1 MSDKKAPPTPPKSQD
16 EDVVQFG
23 DDLPVLPIRNAVL
36 FPGAVAPFDVG
47 REKSVALVE
56 DVDNLPAPV
65 IAIFAQRDPST
76 DDPGAEDLHNVGC
89 AARVLKALKHSSGNY
104 SLILQ
109 GLVRIKLEN
118 VIQSGPY
125 LKAKVKRLEEVGLED
140 DEAEALSMSLRDIA
154 KQVIQLMPELPRE
167 AGSLIDSIQAP
178 GALADLVAANLDAPV
193 EEKAQLLETVDVKE
207 RIRKVLRLL
216 TRQLEILKMRE
227 RINSQ
232 IKEEMGKNQREY
244 VLRQQLKAIK
254 EELGEDDGD
263 QSDLDGLEDRIAK
276 ASLPTEAEQVAKK
289 QIKRL
294 RNMQVG
300 SAEYTVVRTYLDW
313 ILDLPWHNQTPD
325 NMEIAAVRKVLDDDH
340 YGLEKVKK
348 RILEYLAVRKLK
360 KDKKGPILCLIGPPG
375 VGKTSLG
382 RSIARALGRK
392 FHRISL
398 GGVHDEAAIRGHRRT
413 YVGALPGQIIQGM
426 KKASTINPVFMM
438 DEVDKIGHDFRG
450 DPAAAL
456 LEVLDPEQ
464 NNTFADHYLEIPYDL
479 SNVMFIATA
488 NIPDPIPAPLRDRME
503 ILEIPGYTRREKLAI
518 ARRHLIPKQI
528 EEHGIGNVASVT
540 AATASTT
547 QPGIGTTPPPLPS
560 AGKAAQAATTGA
572 TTPAAALAAQTPMLE
587 IADSAV
593 EIIIDSYTREAG
605 VRTLERQ
612 IASVIRGVAV
622 KIAEG
627 DLTPRK
633 IETEEQLRE
642 FLGAGRYTSDV
653 AERTEEAGVAT
664 GLAWTSVGGEIL
676 FIEATRMYGTGKLQL
691 TGQLGD
697 VMKESAQA
705 ALSYVRTNSERY
717 NIAKDFLEKSDIHIH
732 IPAGSMPK
740 DGPSAG
746 VTMFT
751 ALVSMLTGVR
761 VRHDVAMTGEI
772 TLRGRVLPIGGLKE
786 KILAAHRA
794 GIKRVIVPERN
805 KPDLDEVPA
814 EVKSDLEIV
823 FVSKMEQ
830 VLEAALE
837 EKLVAKPADGSTEKK
852 ENPAPAAPSN

>member
-1 MSDKKAPPTPPKSQD
+1 MSEKKKPQQPVSPPPPPPSE
-16 EDVVQFG
+16 EDIKFG
-23 DDLPVLPIRNAVL
+23 DELAVLPIRNAVL

-56 DVDNLPAPV
+56 DVHNLDSPV
-65 IAIFAQRDPST
+65 IAIFAQRDPAT
-76 DDPGAEDLHNVGC
+76 DDPAADDLYPVGC

-109 GLVRIKLEN
+109 GLTRIRLDS
-118 VIQSGPY
+118 VTQSNPY
-125 LKAKVKRLEEVGLED
+125 MRAKVTRVEAPTSED
-140 DEAEALSMSLRDIA
+140 VEAEALAMSLRDVA

-193 EEKAQLLETVDVKE
+193 EEKAQLIETVEVKE

-263 QSDLDGLEDRIAK
+263 QGDLDGLEERIAK
-276 ASLPTEAEQVAKK
+276 ANLPSEADSVAKK
-289 QIKRL
+289 QLKRL
-294 RNMQVG
+294 RSMQVG

-313 ILDLPWHNQTPD
+313 ILDLPWTNSTED
-325 NMEIAAVRKVLDDDH
+325 NMDIAEVRKVLDEDH
-340 YGLEKVKK
+340 YGLDKVKK
-348 RILEYLAVRKLK
+348 RIVEYLAVRKLK
-360 KDKKGPILCLIGPPG
+360 KDKKGPILCLLGPPG

-382 RSIARALGRK
+382 KSIARALNRK
-392 FHRISL
+392 FVRVSL

-426 KKASTINPVFMM
+426 KKSGTVNPVFMM

-450 DPAAAL
+450 DPSAAL

-479 SNVMFIATA
+479 SNVMFVATA
-488 NIPDPIPAPLRDRME
+488 NVADPIPPPLRDRME

-518 ARRHLIPKQI
+518 SRQHLIPKQL
-528 EEHGIGNVASVT
+528 EEHGLKPEQLTIT
-540 AATASTT
+540 D
-547 QPGIGTTPPPLPS
+547 
-560 AGKAAQAATTGA
+560 
-572 TTPAAALAAQTPMLE
+572 E
-587 IADSAV
+587 AV
-593 EIIIDSYTREAG
+593 EELIEHYTREAG
-605 VRTLERQ
+605 VRSLERT

-622 KIAEG
+622 KVAEG
-627 DLTPRK
+627 DNTPRVIK
-633 IETEEQLRE
+633 SEDDLRE
-642 FLGAGRYTSDV
+642 YLGAIKFTSDV
-653 AERTEEAGVAT
+653 AERTEETGVVT

-676 FIEATRMYGTGKLQL
+676 FIEATRMFGTGKLQL

-697 VMKESAQA
+697 VMKESAHA
-705 ALSYVRTNSERY
+705 ALSYVRTNAEKY
-717 NIAKDFLEKSDIHIH
+717 GIPKDFLEKSDLHVH
-732 IPAGSMPK
+732 IPAGGMPK

-746 VTMFT
+746 ITMFT
-751 ALVSMLTGVR
+751 AMVSLLTGIR

-772 TLRGRVLPIGGLKE
+772 SLRGRVLPIGGLKE
-786 KILAAHRA
+786 KTLAAHRA
-794 GIKRVIVPERN
+794 GIKRVLVPERN
-805 KPDLDEVPA
+805 KADLDEVPK
-814 EVKSDLEIV
+814 EIRDELEFV
-823 FVSKMEQ
+823 FVSKLDE

-837 EKLVAKPADGSTEKK
+837 SMPQPSQAYLDEVAKRESATTPST
-852 ENPAPAAPSN
+852 N

>member
-1 MSDKKAPPTPPKSQD
+1 MSEKKAPPTPPRPQD
-16 EDVVQFG
+16 EDTVQFG
-23 DDLPVLPIRNAVL
+23 DELPVLPIRNAVL

-56 DVDNLPAPV
+56 DVDNLPVPV

-109 GLVRIKLEN
+109 GLTRIKLEG
-118 VIQSGPY
+118 VTQGAPY
-125 LKAKVKRLEEVGLED
+125 LKAKVKRLDETGLED

-178 GALADLVAANLDAPV
+178 GALSDLVAANLDAPV
-193 EEKAQLLETVDVKE
+193 EEKAGLLETVDVKE

-276 ASLPTEAEQVAKK
+276 ANLPTEAEQVAKK

-313 ILDLPWHNQTPD
+313 ILDLPWHTQTPD

-398 GGVHDEAAIRGHRRT
+398 GGVHDVAAIRGHRRT

-426 KKASTINPVFMM
+426 KKAGTINPVFMM

-488 NIPDPIPAPLRDRME
+488 NISDPIPAPLRDRME

-518 ARRHLIPKQI
+518 ARQHLIPKQLD
-528 EEHGIGNVASVT
+528 EHGIT
-540 AATASTT
+540 KE
-547 QPGIGTTPPPLPS
+547 Q
-560 AGKAAQAATTGA
+560 
-572 TTPAAALAAQTPMLE
+572 LE
-587 IADSAV
+587 ITDAAV
-593 EIIIDSYTREAG
+593 EIVIDSYTREAG

-633 IETEEQLRE
+633 IETEEQIRE

-705 ALSYVRTNSERY
+705 ALSYVRTNSEKY
-717 NIAKDFLEKSDIHIH
+717 GIAKDFLEKSDIHIH

-751 ALVSMLTGVR
+751 ALVSMLSGVR

-786 KILAAHRA
+786 KVLAAHRA

-814 EVKSDLEIV
+814 EVKNDLEFV
-823 FVSKMEQ
+823 FASKMDQ

-837 EKLVAKPADGSTEKK
+837 DKLVPKPAESSAEKR
-852 ENPAPAAPSN
+852 ETPVPAAPSK

>member
-1 MSDKKAPPTPPKSQD
+1 MPPRSD
-16 EDVVQFG
+16 EEVQFG
-23 DDLPVLPIRNAVL
+23 DELPVLPIRNAVL

-56 DVDNLPAPV
+56 DVDNLPGPV

-76 DDPGAEDLHNVGC
+76 DDPGFDDLYPVGC

-109 GLVRIKLEN
+109 GLVRIRLDS
-118 VIQSGPY
+118 VTQAAPY
-125 LKAKVKRLEEVGLED
+125 LKAKIKRLEEPGSED
-140 DEAEALSMSLRDIA
+140 VEAEALAMSLRDIA

-193 EEKAQLLETVDVKE
+193 EEKAQLIETLEVKE

-263 QSDLDGLEDRIAK
+263 QGDLDGIEERIAK
-276 ASLPTEAEQVAKK
+276 ATLPPEAETVAKK
-289 QIKRL
+289 QLKRL
-294 RNMQVG
+294 RSMQVG

-313 ILDLPWHNQTPD
+313 ILDLPWTTTTQD
-325 NMEIAAVRKVLDDDH
+325 IMDIAAVRKVLDEDH

-348 RILEYLAVRKLK
+348 RILEFLAVRKLK
-360 KDKKGPILCLIGPPG
+360 QDKKGPILCLIGPPG

-392 FHRISL
+392 FVRISL

-450 DPAAAL
+450 DPSAAL

-464 NNTFADHYLEIPYDL
+464 NNTFADHYLEVPYDL
-479 SNVMFIATA
+479 SNVMFVATA
-488 NIPDPIPAPLRDRME
+488 NIADPIPPPLRDRME

-518 ARRHLIPKQI
+518 AKQHLLPKQL
-528 EEHGIGNVASVT
+528 EEHGLTT
-540 AATASTT
+540 AQIDIQDTA
-547 QPGIGTTPPPLPS
+547 I
-560 AGKAAQAATTGA
+560 
-572 TTPAAALAAQTPMLE
+572 E
-587 IADSAV
+587 
-593 EIIIDSYTREAG
+593 EIIDQWTREAG
-605 VRTLERQ
+605 VRNLERQ

-622 KIAEG
+622 KVAEG
-627 DLTPRK
+627 ETNLRK
-633 IETEEQLRE
+633 ISSTDELRE
-642 FLGAGRYTSDV
+642 FLGAPKFTSEV
-653 AERTEEAGVAT
+653 AERTEETGVAT

-676 FIEATRMYGTGKLQL
+676 FIEATRMFGSGKLQL

-705 ALSYVRTNSERY
+705 ALSFVRTNAERY
-717 NIAKDFLEKSDIHIH
+717 GISKDFLEKSDLHIH
-732 IPAGSMPK
+732 IPAGAMPK

-751 ALVSMLTGVR
+751 ALVSMLTGIR

-786 KILAAHRA
+786 KVLAAHRA
-794 GIKRVIVPERN
+794 GIKRVIIPERN
-805 KPDLDEVPA
+805 KPDLEEVPK
-814 EVKSDLEIV
+814 EVLDELD
-823 FVSKMEQ
+823 FVSVSRMDQ

-837 EKLVAKPADGSTEKK
+837 SMPTPRVVEPAGSPPPADGGGPKG
-852 ENPAPAAPSN
+852 APVTTN

>member
-1 MSDKKAPPTPPKSQD
+1 MFSSPAYAQAAAAPGGIAAGLI
-16 EDVVQFG
+16 QFA
-23 DDLPVLPIRNAVL
+23 PI
-36 FPGAVAPFDVG
+36 
-47 REKSVALVE
+47 
-56 DVDNLPAPV
+56 
-65 IAIFAQRDPST
+65 IAIFAQKDPST
-76 DDPGAEDLHNVGC
+76 DDPGQDDLHQVGC

-109 GLVRIKLEN
+109 GLTRIKLED
-118 VIQSGPY
+118 VTQSAPY
-125 LKAKVKRLEEVGLED
+125 LKAKIKRLEEPPVAD

-193 EEKAQLLETVDVKE
+193 DEKAALLETVDVKE

-216 TRQLEILKMRE
+216 TRQLEILKMRD

-263 QSDLDGLEDRIAK
+263 QGDLDGLEDRISK
-276 ASLPTEAEQVAKK
+276 ANLPSEAEQVSKK
-289 QIKRL
+289 QLKRL

-313 ILDLPWHNQTPD
+313 ILDLPWHVQTPD
-325 NMEIAAVRKVLDDDH
+325 NLEISAVRKVLDEDH

-382 RSIARALGRK
+382 RSIARSLGRK

-426 KKASTINPVFMM
+426 KKVGTINPVFML

-464 NNTFADHYLEIPYDL
+464 NFSFADHYLEIPYDL

-488 NIPDPIPAPLRDRME
+488 NIADPIPAPLRDRME
-503 ILEIPGYTRREKLAI
+503 ILEIPGYTRNEKLAI
-518 ARRHLIPKQI
+518 ARRHLIPKQL
-528 EEHGIGNVASVT
+528 EEHGISKEQLDIT
-540 AATASTT
+540 D
-547 QPGIGTTPPPLPS
+547 
-560 AGKAAQAATTGA
+560 KA
-572 TTPAAALAAQTPMLE
+572 LDL
-587 IADSAV
+587 V
-593 EIIIDSYTREAG
+593 IDHYTREAG

-612 IASVIRGVAV
+612 AASVIRGVAV

-633 IETEEQLRE
+633 IETEEQVRE
-642 FLGAGRYTSDV
+642 FLGAQRFSSEV
-653 AERTEEAGVAT
+653 AERTEEPGVAT

-676 FIEATRMYGTGKLQL
+676 FIEATRMFGTGKLQL

-705 ALSYVRTNSERY
+705 ALSYVRANAEKLG
-717 NIAKDFLEKSDIHIH
+717 IARDFLEKTDLHIH
-732 IPAGSMPK
+732 IPAGGMPK

-751 ALVSMLTGVR
+751 ALTSMLTGIC
-761 VRHDVAMTGEI
+761 VRHDCAMTGEI

-786 KILAAHRA
+786 KVLAAHRA

-805 KPDLDEVPA
+805 KADLDEVPA
-814 EVKSDLEIV
+814 EVKNDLEFV
-823 FVSKMEQ
+823 FVQKMEQ
-830 VLEAALE
+830 VLEAALVE
-837 EKLVAKPADGSTEKK
+837 MPKPRPAEA
-852 ENPAPAAPSN
+852 PAPVPAN

>member
-1 MSDKKAPPTPPKSQD
+1 MTEKKKPPPPPLPASGPPPSED
-16 EDVVQFG
+16 ELKFG

-56 DVDNLPAPV
+56 DVHNLQSPV

-76 DDPGAEDLHNVGC
+76 DDPSGDDLYPVGC

-109 GLVRIKLEN
+109 GLTRIRLDQ
-118 VIQSGPY
+118 VTATSPY
-125 LKAKVKRLEEVGLED
+125 MRAKIARVETAGAED
-140 DEAEALSMSLRDIA
+140 VEAEALAMSLRDVA

-193 EEKAQLLETVDVKE
+193 EEKAQLIETVEVKE
-207 RIRKVLRLL
+207 RIRKVLKLL

-263 QSDLDGLEDRIAK
+263 QGDLDGLEERIAK
-276 ASLPTEAEQVAKK
+276 ATLPSEADNVAKK
-289 QIKRL
+289 QLKRL
-294 RNMQVG
+294 RSMQVG

-313 ILDLPWHNQTPD
+313 ILDLPWTHATED
-325 NMEIAAVRKVLDDDH
+325 NMDIAEVRRVLDEDH
-340 YGLEKVKK
+340 YGLDKVKK
-348 RILEYLAVRKLK
+348 RIVEYLAVRKLK

-382 RSIARALGRK
+382 RSIARSLGRK
-392 FHRISL
+392 FVRVSL

-426 KKASTINPVFMM
+426 KKAGTINPVFMM

-450 DPAAAL
+450 DPSAAL

-464 NNTFADHYLEIPYDL
+464 NNSFADHYLEIPYDL
-479 SNVMFIATA
+479 SHVMFVATA
-488 NIPDPIPAPLRDRME
+488 NVSDPIPPPLRDRME

-518 ARRHLIPKQI
+518 ARQHLIPKQL
-528 EEHGIGNVASVT
+528 EEHG
-540 AATASTT
+540 
-547 QPGIGTTPPPLPS
+547 L
-560 AGKAAQAATTGA
+560 KAEQLTITD
-572 TTPAAALAAQTPMLE
+572 E
-587 IADSAV
+587 AV
-593 EIIIDSYTREAG
+593 EEIIEHYTREAG
-605 VRTLERQ
+605 VRSLERTV
-612 IASVIRGVAV
+612 ASVIRGVAV
-622 KIAEG
+622 KVAEG
-627 DLTPRK
+627 DASARVIK
-633 IETEEQLRE
+633 SEEDLHQ
-642 FLGAGRYTSDV
+642 FLGAIKYTSEV
-653 AERTEEAGVAT
+653 AERTEETGVAT

-676 FIEATRMYGTGKLQL
+676 FIEVTKMFGSGKLQL

-697 VMKESAQA
+697 VMKESAHA
-705 ALSYVRTNSERY
+705 ALSYVRTNAEKY
-717 NIAKDFLEKSDIHIH
+717 GLAKDFLEKSDIHVH
-732 IPAGSMPK
+732 IPAGAMPK

-746 VTMFT
+746 ITMFT
-751 ALVSMLTGVR
+751 AIVSLLTGIR

-772 TLRGRVLPIGGLKE
+772 SLRGRVLPIGGLKE
-786 KILAAHRA
+786 KTLAAHRA
-794 GIKRVIVPERN
+794 GIKRVLVPDRN
-805 KPDLDEVPA
+805 KADLDEVPK
-814 EVKSDLEIV
+814 EVRDELEFV
-823 FVSKMEQ
+823 FVSKLDE
-830 VLEAALE
+830 VLLAALE
-837 EKLVAKPADGSTEKK
+837 SMPQPSQAYLDEIAKTQAQ
-852 ENPAPAAPSN
+852 PSSN